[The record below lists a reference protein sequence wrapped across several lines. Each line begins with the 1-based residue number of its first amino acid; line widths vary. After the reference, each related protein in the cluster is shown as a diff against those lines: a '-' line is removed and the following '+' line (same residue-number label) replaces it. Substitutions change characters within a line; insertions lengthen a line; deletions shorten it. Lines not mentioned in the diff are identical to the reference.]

1 MQTSVEEWLFLIQR
15 SGILVEATE
24 TQQIAKLEAEFG
36 FSQQDAV
43 TNVIEATDL
52 GAHVFPQYQ
61 NGNGTAHERLAALRV
76 KWPDFKKL
84 IS

>member
-36 FSQQDAV
+36 FGQQDAV
-43 TNVIEATDL
+43 TNVIEGTDL
-52 GAHVFPQYQ
+52 GAHFFPEYQ
-61 NGNGTAHERLAALRV
+61 NGNGTALERLAALRV
-76 KWPDFKKL
+76 KWPEFKKL